1 MDILKNVMY
10 DYVKTARPY
19 VEPTVQD
26 AQKIEDKIKQENDEF
41 LKRATDFNKF
51 NIAATIKEEQFLWWI
66 FDVVID
72 LPDNRQI
79 IDDRPTA
86 EEIFIDDNLFS
97 ENDIEDDHKQ
107 IIDNILKDIN
117 YDDILMQYT
126 QPQKN
131 IKIEQKTRETLNL
144 KDTLLPKKEKIIVIF
159 YK

>member
-1 MDILKNVMY
+1 M
-10 DYVKTARPY
+10 
-19 VEPTVQD
+19 
-26 AQKIEDKIKQENDEF
+26 
-41 LKRATDFNKF
+41 
-51 NIAATIKEEQFLWWI
+51 
-66 FDVVID
+66 
-72 LPDNRQI
+72 
-79 IDDRPTA
+79 
-86 EEIFIDDNLFS
+86 FS

-126 QPQKN
+126 QPQKD